1 MDMQNVSNL
10 QIPEGEVRTIHD
22 KDNRLIWGRLAY
34 DTKYVGN
41 SEQRNLPK
49 GYTQVLGIRA
59 GNAASYIDIATT
71 IGTDDSF
78 EYSYSI
84 SIAKTPV
91 HWGYRGAVTYDSANS
106 FNGTFTGEGRLV
118 VFANSSSANTNT
130 QTTELLDIDTRLDFK
145 YDGDTKTASILGYT
159 FTKSSGFAPDIE
171 PPQNHFVLNG
181 AYITRTNSYMPST
194 AGNIIYRFK
203 SAECDIYPCVRD
215 SDGKVGLYDV
225 KRNIFI
231 PPTAGTFTVVTGD
244 VVPTPDTPIPVQVVT
259 GEQNVKVTGKNLLN
273 ASADTGSLNGVNYT
287 KNGDGTYTVNG
298 TANGTSSFVVGS
310 IELTANTQYV
320 VSGCP
325 GTGSG
330 SSYNVRIRDANYT
343 ALGFDVGNGATITP
357 TETKTYYYQITVVS
371 RQSVSNLVFKP
382 MICLSTTS
390 NPDYSSYEPY
400 QGQSYTVD
408 LGSIGLAK
416 IGNYQ
421 DYIYKSGDDWYV
433 HKAINKVI
441 LDGSEVWSMYSGRN
455 GTFYMTKSDIMP
467 APSISATPDVISDYY
482 EPKPFASLYN
492 MIVDYGVANHN
503 AQRWIAVRNKDYSD
517 VSSFKTWLASNNT
530 TVYYVLATP
539 TDTQITDATLISQLN
554 AVHEW
559 LTRYGYNATIAGDL
573 PIVLQRDSLQ

>member
-10 QIPEGEVRTIHD
+10 QISEGAVRTVHD

-59 GNAASYIDIATT
+59 GIGSYIDIATT

-84 SIAKTPV
+84 SIAKAPV
-91 HWGYRGAVTYDSANS
+91 HWGYRGATNYDSANS
-106 FNGTFTGEGRLV
+106 FSGTYTGEGRLV
-118 VFANSSSANTNT
+118 VFANSSSGTTIT

-145 YDGDTKTASILGYT
+145 YDGDTKTASIPGYT

-181 AYITRTNSYMPST
+181 AYITGTNSYMASA

-215 SDGKVGLYDV
+215 SDGTVGLYDV

-244 VVPTPDTPIPVQVVT
+244 VLPTPDTPIPVQVVT
-259 GEQNVKVTGKNLLN
+259 GEQTVTISDGVDSEAFPVSL
-273 ASADTGSLNGVNYT
+273 GSL
-287 KNGDGTYTVNG
+287 
-298 TANGTSSFVVGS
+298 
-310 IELTANTQYV
+310 EL
-320 VSGCP
+320 C
-325 GTGSG
+325 
-330 SSYNVRIRDANYT
+330 
-343 ALGFDVGNGATITP
+343 
-357 TETKTYYYQITVVS
+357 
-371 RQSVSNLVFKP
+371 
-382 MICLSTTS
+382 
-390 NPDYSSYEPY
+390 
-400 QGQSYTVD
+400 
-408 LGSIGLAK
+408 K
-416 IGNYQ
+416 IGTYQ

-441 LDGSEVWSMYSGRN
+441 LNGSEAWAMYSGRD
-455 GTFYMTKSDIMP
+455 GTFYITKNDIML

-482 EPKPFASLYN
+482 EPKPFISLYN

-503 AQRWIAVRNKDYSD
+503 AQRWIAIRNKDYSD

-539 TDTQITDATLISQLN
+539 ANTKITDNTLIDQLN
-554 AVHEW
+554 AVHQW
-559 LTRYGYNATIAGDL
+559 ATRYGYNATASGDL
-573 PIVLQRDSLQ
+573 PFTFL